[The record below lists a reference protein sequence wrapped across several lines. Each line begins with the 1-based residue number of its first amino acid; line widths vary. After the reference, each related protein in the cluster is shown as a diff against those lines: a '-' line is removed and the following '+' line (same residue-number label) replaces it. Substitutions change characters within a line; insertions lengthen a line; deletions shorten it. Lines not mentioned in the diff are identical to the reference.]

1 MPETPKIVTDKA
13 IRPKRR
19 FNATDWEW
27 IADYIGE
34 EHFRRKGE
42 RKHLDKH
49 WAEIDR
55 QLAMVPD
62 KARKLTADRT
72 VDETKQWM
80 AEMELPLQSQTL
92 EVLTAD
98 ARRMMFP
105 DSGPWF
111 MPHAEMS
118 DKYLERVD
126 FKSFIAGDESD
137 VPSKIN
143 QDNADKLVEGW
154 INHIHRQHDFFG
166 NYDQINA
173 EAFKYGT
180 GVGRLRAIK
189 KPSYMQ
195 TSKGVVKEEQ
205 ALPIFVPQS
214 IKNTY
219 LDDRQYTQM
228 NEGMM
233 LGPAVIYERTLQFEQ
248 LRLAANK
255 GGNDPN
261 SPMGGWMPAMLNKID
276 PDKNGSVMVL
286 EYEGDLVVP
295 RKTTRSMVIPGAI
308 VTVVIG
314 TSDNKTTRRVIR
326 FRFRQTP
333 YTSYILHPYHSE
345 EISTPYATSPL
356 MKGRPVQVAAVHTLN
371 QLIDSGELSIRPP
384 VSWNKN
390 DSNLAGMG
398 GPIIEP
404 GILWESNGSSHIEV
418 HNDIGNPSAMFAIY
432 VGLLQQYYDVTG
444 VNQPRLG
451 AQSVSHTTAFA
462 KDAEL
467 TRGTIR
473 TVDYV
478 RASMKGPMTKLL
490 YMEYDLSKRLMK
502 GRNTVYIDSYRGFVE
517 IDKSSLPDNVMF
529 EAFGSGGPAE
539 EAQKQQKRMVALQTA
554 MQIDQLKVEF
564 QVGEPMNYDEI
575 QRQLLSDGGWIDVD
589 PFFAQGSDSPTQ
601 GPSSVPATTGGDPG
615 AAAALLQSNPAARQ
629 AG

>member
-1 MPETPKIVTDKA
+1 MPQEPKVVTEKSA
-13 IRPKRR
+13 RPKRR
-19 FNATDWEW
+19 FTQTDWEW

-34 EHFRRKGE
+34 EHHRRKKD
-42 RKHLDKH
+42 RKHLELH
-49 WAEIDR
+49 WGEIDR
-55 QLAMVPD
+55 QLRMEPD
-62 KARKLTADRT
+62 VRRKMDVDGNIDARKR
-72 VDETKQWM
+72 WM

-98 ARRMMFP
+98 SRRLKFP

-126 FKSFIAGDESD
+126 FKSFIAGDENE
-137 VPSKIN
+137 VHSKIN

-154 INHIHRQHDFFG
+154 INHIHRQYDFFA
-166 NYDQINA
+166 NYDQIDA

-189 KPSYMQ
+189 KPVIMQ
-195 TSKGVVKEEQ
+195 TAKGVVKEDQ
-205 ALPIFVPQS
+205 LIPVLVPQS
-214 IKNTY
+214 LKKTY
-219 LDDRQYTQM
+219 LDDREYVQM

-248 LRLAANK
+248 IRIAATK
-255 GGNDPN
+255 GSNDPN
-261 SPMGGWMPAMLNKID
+261 SPMGGWMPSMLSKVD

-295 RKTTRSMVIPGAI
+295 RKTTRSLVIPGAI
-308 VTVVIG
+308 VTVVVG
-314 TSDNKTTRRVIR
+314 NSDKTTTRRVIR
-326 FRFRQTP
+326 FRFRSTP
-333 YTSYILHPYHSE
+333 YTSYILHPYHIE
-345 EISTPYATSPL
+345 DIETPYATSPL
-356 MKGRPVQVAAVHTLN
+356 MKGRPIQMAATHTLN
-371 QLIDSGELSIRPP
+371 QLIDSGELSVRPP

-390 DSNLAGMG
+390 DPNLVAQG
-398 GPIIEP
+398 GPVIEP
-404 GILWESNGSSHIEV
+404 SALWETNGTSQIV
-418 HNDIGNPSAMFAIY
+418 IHNDIGEPSTMFNNY

-451 AQSVSHTTAFA
+451 AQTASHTTAFA
-462 KDAEL
+462 KEAEL
-467 TRGTIR
+467 SRGTIR

-517 IDKSSLPDNVMF
+517 IEKTHLPDNVMF

-539 EAQKQQKRMVALQTA
+539 AQSKRQDRLTSLQFA
-554 MQIDQLKVEF
+554 MQIDQLKV
-564 QVGEPMNYDEI
+564 QTGVGEPMNYDEI
-575 QRQLLSDGGWIDVD
+575 QKQVLQDGGWIDVD
-589 PFFAQGSDSPTQ
+589 PFFAEGANGTDQ
-601 GPSSVPATTGGDPG
+601 GPPAVPPTGGVDAGPG
-615 AAAALLQSNPAARQ
+615 AAVVQSFAGRQ
-629 AG
+629 GG